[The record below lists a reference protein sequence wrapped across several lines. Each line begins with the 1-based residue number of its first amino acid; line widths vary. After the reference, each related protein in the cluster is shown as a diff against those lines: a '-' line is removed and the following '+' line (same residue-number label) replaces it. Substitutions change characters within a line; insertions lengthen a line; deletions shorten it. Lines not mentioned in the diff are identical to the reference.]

1 MTDDTTSKGPATL
14 YLEHL
19 DKIFQVEPAFY
30 KETSTIEGLPG
41 VTAIV
46 YRDIPEKGYTT
57 AFTYG
62 LSLANHPD
70 WKLGRPELCVCVAS
84 SNDAWAH
91 VGAYIANKLRG
102 DCPFLYGQTIN
113 FGIPVSEDSGMDA
126 FLVFAP
132 SILDREDYT
141 DIDIGEDYKI
151 NIAGL
156 YPIYAEEIAIY
167 EKIGLK
173 EFWHHPGF
181 DNYRVDREKI
191 EQ

>member
-1 MTDDTTSKGPATL
+1 MNQSTNKSAAER
-14 YLEHL
+14 YLDHL
-19 DKIFQVEPAFY
+19 DQIFQVEPEFY
-30 KETSTIEGLPG
+30 NEVSQIPGLPA

-46 YRDIPEKGYTT
+46 YKDIPKKGYTT

-62 LSLANHPD
+62 LSLATHPE

-84 SNDAWAH
+84 DESAWAH

-102 DCPFLYGQTIN
+102 DCPFLYGETIN
-113 FGIPVSEDSGMDA
+113 FGTRVSPDSEMDA

-132 SILDREDYT
+132 SILEKEAYT
-141 DIDIGEDYKI
+141 NIYVGEDYRI

-156 YPIYAEEIAIY
+156 YPIYQEEISVY

-173 EFWHHPGF
+173 EFWHHPDF
-181 DNYRVDREKI
+181 DNYSVNRNKI
-191 EQ
+191 VL